1 MTDLDSILDSF
12 RLFLQGQHAAFHST
26 RAYLGDVKAFA
37 IWFEGFTKET
47 FDPAS
52 TVRRDLLDWRDELA
66 RTFKPATVN
75 RKLSSLRIFFDWAGR
90 QGLITSDPTSRVRG
104 LRPPP
109 PEFEAPNEAAVEKIL
124 QLARLRGN
132 ARDRALL
139 ELLAATGL
147 RLTELVALRRS
158 DLELGE
164 ASAWLNVPAC
174 KGRRMRRI
182 PVSVRARVALK
193 EYLAEREGI
202 EKESPLFLTRQG
214 KAMTAY
220 AVWYAVKKY
229 AAETETK
236 EVSPRSLRNVLVA
249 KLAADPRVG
258 LVSAAAFLGQ
268 NRLEVLARH
277 VQAEDLQKM
286 IEADQVIR

>member
-1 MTDLDSILDSF
+1 MKDYIAGF
-12 RLFLQGQHAAFHST
+12 GLFLKSQQAASNSI
-26 RAYLGDVKAFA
+26 RAYLGDLKAFA
-37 IWFEGFTKET
+37 AWFEGFTHEP

-90 QGLITSDPTSRVRG
+90 QGWITSDPTSRVHG
-104 LRPPP
+104 LPPRPSK
-109 PEFEAPNEAAVEKIL
+109 FNAPDEAAVEKIL
-124 QLARLRGN
+124 QLARTRGS
-132 ARDRALL
+132 ARDRAML

-147 RLTELVALRRS
+147 RLSEILSLHRS
-158 DLELGE
+158 NLELGE

-174 KGRRMRRI
+174 KGRRTRRI

-193 EYLAEREGI
+193 EYLEERGGV
-202 EKESPLFLTRQG
+202 EKEAPLFLTRQG

-220 AVWYAVKKY
+220 AVWYALKKY
-229 AAETETK
+229 AAETGDQEM
-236 EVSPRSLRNVLVA
+236 SPRSLRNVLVA
-249 KLAADPRVG
+249 KLAANPEIG

-277 VQAEDLQKM
+277 VQAEDLMKTW
-286 IEADQVIR
+286 ETR